1 MPDLASSVA
10 GITYTGIQ
18 NVGTQY
24 RMLSIPMEQM
34 GEAVGEALKISNTR
48 GYLLARGILSS
59 SETQKQSIDEA
70 KALIDWSRNQD
81 HEAHKITARA
91 IRMSSGGLLFV
102 NEVAAM
108 PRADAR
114 QLLAAH
120 FETGGAM
127 RDVAQWLAIAGG
139 VLHKHRIKGPDT
151 SGAIVDTVTGWVEDA
166 VDTVSEAVE
175 TLIDAVV
182 NAGKT
187 VAELISEV
195 ISWSIDQVAD
205 LVEALIE
212 AGETVSDLLTS
223 ALEGG
228 AELVRKFV
236 RGMIQAGQA
245 AADILNWAKNQ
256 AFDMLTNV
264 LTALQAAGQKWKDL
278 ITWATGQVSNVLDQ
292 FIQAAMAAGRTIVT
306 LLTAAFE
313 ASQTV
318 LRAAVQ
324 AFLRIGQTLSTLF
337 QELYNRPWAF
347 VSAVVTA
354 LIELG
359 NTLSDLFSAV
369 LSAGMNAVSRMA
381 RALALAGQSL
391 NDILI
396 WGVNRAKEIA
406 AAIVDGLL
414 KAGQTIASLLAAA
427 AGLAREVLRTALSGL
442 LELGRNLRNMVRE
455 LLQHGIDALSELIAI
470 ALELGTSIAEFISYG
485 LSWTYQQAAR
495 LVDGMIRAGITAA
508 EILTELGEA
517 TYFKFRRFIN
527 AIYHALPD
535 GVKQVLDW
543 VFGKVGAAA
552 SVLWRKAI
560 LALRFAGAILEKVLD
575 WAVDKGGEIF
585 TLITEAWRSV
595 GESLTRMY
603 HWGIN
608 TASLIRDKVLAL
620 IGEAASRLKLSISFL
635 LLYIKTN
642 LASGLR
648 SVARGLATIAG
659 AVTGLVA
666 FIATRTVD
674 LAVEI
679 VSGILDAGI
688 EIAALLAE
696 AASRPDQAFDKIL
709 EALRVIGLMPGVILA
724 AAAEAGSDILE
735 ESTQKLY
742 QMGEG
747 AMDILEGAA
756 EIGGGALGSVI
767 STLMAMLASYRPM
780 TPAERM
786 DAELVF
792 GDKLDLDHIYL
803 SAESLTNDII
813 FGIQSKFN
821 NGSTRAFVTN
831 TLINF
836 KPDEGITR
844 HTLIHELMH
853 VWQALEEGPLY
864 LSEAI
869 HAQTLGDGYNYGY
882 ESYDEDEQVDCS
894 AGLCVT
900 IPTDHEGG
908 TITLSRGDGI
918 GFGAES
924 ALAAANND
932 LNSFN
937 TEQQAQVIMHYF
949 VRRHLLNQNADE
961 YNSWLPYAEFVRS

>member
-1 MPDLASSVA
+1 MPELTNSVA
-10 GITYTGIQ
+10 GISYTSIQ

-24 RMLSIPMEQM
+24 RELSIPKNQM
-34 GEAVGEALKISNTR
+34 GQAVGEALKISNTR
-48 GYLLARGILSS
+48 GYLLVRGILSS
-59 SETQKQSIDEA
+59 AESQEQAMDEA
-70 KALIDWSRNQD
+70 KNLVQWCRTQD
-81 HEAHKITARA
+81 HEAHKVTARA
-91 IRMSSGGLLFV
+91 IRMSSGSLLFV

-108 PRADAR
+108 PRTDAR

-120 FETGGAM
+120 FETGGSM

-151 SGAIVDTVTGWVEDA
+151 AGAIVDTVTGWVEDA

-175 TLIDAVV
+175 TIIDAVV

-212 AGETVSDLLTS
+212 AGEKIADLLSS

-228 AELVRKFV
+228 IELVRKFV
-236 RGMIQAGQA
+236 RGLIQAGQK

-256 AFDMLTNV
+256 AFNILTGV
-264 LTALQAAGQKWKDL
+264 LTALQAAGEKWKDL
-278 ITWATGQVSNVLDQ
+278 VMWAAGQVSDVIDQ
-292 FIQAAMAAGRTIVT
+292 FLQAAMAVGRSVVN

-318 LRAAVQ
+318 LRAVAQ
-324 AFLRIGQTLSTLF
+324 AFLRIGQTIATLF
-337 QELYNRPWAF
+337 QELYNRPWALIG
-347 VSAVVTA
+347 AVVTA
-354 LIELG
+354 LMEIG
-359 NTLSDLFSAV
+359 NTISDLFNAV
-369 LSAGMNAVSRMA
+369 VSAGLVAVTRMA
-381 RALALAGQSL
+381 QALITIGQTI

-406 AAIVDGLL
+406 AAIVDGLM

-427 AGLAREVLRTALSGL
+427 AGLAREVLRTALGGL

-455 LLQHGIDALSELIAI
+455 MLQHGIDALSELIAI
-470 ALELGTSIAEFISYG
+470 ALELGTSLAEFISYG

-495 LVDGMIRAGITAA
+495 LVDGMIRAGIAAA

-543 VFGKVGAAA
+543 VLESVGTAA
-552 SVLWRKAI
+552 SVLWRKAL
-560 LALRFAGAILEKVLD
+560 LALRFAGAMIEKALD
-575 WAVDKGGEIF
+575 WAADKGGEIF
-585 TLITEAWRSV
+585 TLITNAWRSI
-595 GESLTRMY
+595 GESLTRIY
-603 HWGIN
+603 QWGIN
-608 TASLIRDKVLAL
+608 VAASIRDSVLAL

-635 LLYIKTN
+635 LLFVKTN
-642 LASGLR
+642 LFSGLR

-659 AVTGLVA
+659 AITGLVA

-679 VSGILDAGI
+679 VTGILDAGI

-696 AASRPDQAFDKIL
+696 AATRPDQAFDKIL
-709 EALRVIGLMPGVILA
+709 DALRVIGRLPGEILA
-724 AAAEAGSDILE
+724 NAAEAGSDILE
-735 ESTQKLY
+735 KTTQKLY
-742 QMGEG
+742 KMGEG
-747 AMDILEGAA
+747 AMEILEGAA
-756 EIGGGALGSVI
+756 EIGGGALGTVI

-780 TPAERM
+780 TPEERM

-792 GDKLDLDHIYL
+792 GDRLDLDKIYL
-803 SAESLTNDII
+803 STESLTNDII
-813 FGIQSKFN
+813 FSIQSKFN
-821 NGSTRAFVTN
+821 NGSTRPFVTN

-836 KPDEGITR
+836 RPSEGIRR

-853 VWQALEEGPLY
+853 VWQALVDGPLY

-882 ESYDEDEQVDCS
+882 ESDYDDPIDCS

-900 IPTDHEGG
+900 IPTDHAGG
-908 TITLSRGDGI
+908 TVTLSRGDGI

-924 ALAAANND
+924 ALTAANND

-937 TEQQAQVIMHYF
+937 PEQQAQVIMHYF

-961 YNSWLPYAEFVRS
+961 FNAWLPYAEFVRS